1 MFKLLVAFS
10 FGACLAGGAFAAP
23 IASHVSLAARK
34 PTPASSTASSALT
47 PGTLAFGGGTSA
59 DTNLINV
66 GFYYYRIRKVGF
78 KLPVITARDQPAN
91 YGNSSTQALCRRQAV
106 FYFALDGVLT
116 NGGKVIA
123 KRGIFDQT
131 DGSAKIADRRPSSHA
146 EPELYQP
153 AYGTML
159 ALKNCR
165 SGQADLA
172 PQSCPLIMI
181 LFSQCNTSDTPA
193 AIASVAAAAAAAA
206 ASAAAAP
213 PTPCSPIDQ
222 GVLAFGGGT
231 SPDTGLINCDSV
243 DKPFPC
249 TNINDGKQTLPQCS
263 TSNTPAAI
271 ASVAAAAAAAS
282 ASAAAA
288 PPTPCSP
295 VDQGTLAFGGG
306 TSPDTNLINCSSV
319 DKPFPC
325 TNINKLVTGDL
336 PLCNTAPGA
345 TR

>member
-10 FGACLAGGAFAAP
+10 FVACLAGGAFAAP

-34 PTPASSTASSALT
+34 PTPASATALSALT
-47 PGTLAFGGGTSA
+47 PCSPLDQGTLAFGGGTSA
-59 DTNLINV
+59 DTNLINCDSV
-66 GFYYYRIRKVGF
+66 DNPFPCTNIDDGKQT
-78 KLPVITARDQPAN
+78 LP
-91 YGNSSTQALCRRQAV
+91 L
-106 FYFALDGVLT
+106 
-116 NGGKVIA
+116 
-123 KRGIFDQT
+123 
-131 DGSAKIADRRPSSHA
+131 
-146 EPELYQP
+146 
-153 AYGTML
+153 
-159 ALKNCR
+159 
-165 SGQADLA
+165 
-172 PQSCPLIMI
+172 
-181 LFSQCNTSDTPA
+181 CNTSDTPA

-213 PTPCSPIDQ
+213 PTP

-231 SPDTGLINCDSV
+231 SPDTNLINCDSV

-325 TNINKLVTGDL
+325 TNISKLVTGDL
-336 PLCNTAPGA
+336 PLCSTAPGA